1 MEKNVKPQ
9 IADSAFVA
17 EETKIL
23 GDVVIGENSTVLYYT
38 VIRGDEAP
46 IRIGQ
51 GTNLQE
57 GCTVHVGEG
66 HPVSI
71 GNEVTVGHNC
81 VIHGCAIGDESLIG
95 MHSTVM
101 DGAVIGKRCLIGAG
115 SLVTGGMR
123 IPDGVLAMGSPA
135 RVIRELTREEQQSI
149 IESAKGYQETGRKLK
164 MESRTF

>member
-57 GCTVHVGEG
+57 SCTVHVGEG

-81 VIHGCAIGDESLIG
+81 VIHGCAIDDGSLIG

-101 DGAVIGKRCLIGAG
+101 DGAVIGKCCLIGAG
-115 SLVTGGMR
+115 SLVTGGMCV
-123 IPDGVLAMGSPA
+123 PDGMLAMGSPA

-149 IESAKGYQETGRKLK
+149 IKSAKGYQETGRKLK